1 MKVCQ
6 FQSENEQEWNI
17 FLEETKNSTFLF
29 NRKFMDYHKQRF
41 TDASI
46 MVYNERNEVVAC
58 MPANISENGDV
69 ISHAGL
75 TYGGLIIKREEKL
88 LNVLEIFYEIL
99 KHFASNGIKKL
110 ILKDFPKF
118 YNNFPSEEI
127 EYVLFLANA
136 VIFRRDTAI
145 VIDQEKPIGYQTRR
159 LRSIKKALKENVL
172 VDETENFEMFW
183 TRILQPNLNARHG
196 VNPVHTLEEI
206 LTLKKAFPQD
216 IILRTVSLNGQM
228 MAGAVLFITA
238 DVVHAQY
245 ISASEE
251 GRRNGSL
258 DYLFDYLIKSYKSIR
273 YFDFGICNEN
283 AGKDLNKGLLEWKEG
298 FGGRTFCHNFYEI
311 ETQNHK
317 LLTQILINH

>member
-46 MVYNERNEVVAC
+46 MVYNERNEVIAC
-58 MPANISENGDV
+58 MPANISESGDV

-88 LNVLEIFYEIL
+88 LNVLEIFYEVL

-159 LRSIKKALKENVL
+159 VRSIKKALKGNVL

-258 DYLFDYLIKSYKSIR
+258 DYLFDYLIQSYKSIR